1 MPSIKVIFLVLVLI
15 AVGAV
20 SLLFVPSPRSHVS
33 MQLVDRYEQTS
44 VDGQRSIFAIVEADG
59 TDSLLFREYAN
70 TLYHSLVPD
79 SVSASM
85 PVQLITY
92 FYHPENLKELNPLQ
106 MLQMSGGDK
115 KRIELLK
122 KLSSDS
128 AGYFA
133 IRFSD
138 IYRLMQRDSLYVQ
151 SGAVVVPGNG
161 AQLKDFFSPT
171 SMRE

>member
-1 MPSIKVIFLVLVLI
+1 
-15 AVGAV
+15 
-20 SLLFVPSPRSHVS
+20 
-33 MQLVDRYEQTS
+33 
-44 VDGQRSIFAIVEADG
+44 
-59 TDSLLFREYAN
+59 
-70 TLYHSLVPD
+70 
-79 SVSASM
+79 
-85 PVQLITY
+85 
-92 FYHPENLKELNPLQ
+92 
-106 MLQMSGGDK
+106 MLRMSGGDK

-171 SMRE
+171 SMREY